1 MREGGKKACKRAEP
15 ALADAAGES
24 LNRCSASGHH
34 KKTMHSGAI
43 NSPEQKLARLEEAL
57 WVSEAQAGDA
67 DAFVRLLN
75 RHERPLLYYLRHL
88 VRNANDALDLHQ
100 EVWLDAF
107 RGLKSLQ
114 IPEAFRVWLYRI
126 AHHKAARF
134 VRNEIRQQQVTASLV
149 EAWGEPSAAD
159 TELALDAEALHRAL
173 EILPP
178 HHREILVLH
187 YLRDLSTQEVAAVL
201 DCLPG
206 TVKSRL
212 YHARIALR
220 NIVERKCL

>member
-1 MREGGKKACKRAEP
+1 MDP
-15 ALADAAGES
+15 
-24 LNRCSASGHH
+24 
-34 KKTMHSGAI
+34 GATG
-43 NSPEQKLARLEEAL
+43 SPEQKLARLEEAI

-75 RHERPLLYYLRHL
+75 RHERPLLYYLRRF
-88 VRNANDALDLHQ
+88 VPNADDALDVHQ

-114 IPEAFRVWLYRI
+114 IPEAFRAWLYRI

-134 VRNEIRQQQVTASLV
+134 VRNEIRQEQVTASLA
-149 EAWGEPSAAD
+149 EARDESSAAD
-159 TELALDAEALHRAL
+159 AEIALDAEALHKAL

-187 YLRDLSTQEVAAVL
+187 YLRDLSTHEVAAVL
-201 DCLPG
+201 GCPPG

-212 YHARIALR
+212 HHARIALR
-220 NIVERKCL
+220 NIVEKKRL

>member
-1 MREGGKKACKRAEP
+1 MDP
-15 ALADAAGES
+15 
-24 LNRCSASGHH
+24 
-34 KKTMHSGAI
+34 GATG
-43 NSPEQKLARLEEAL
+43 SPEQRLARLEEAI

-67 DAFVRLLN
+67 DAFVRLLH
-75 RHERPLLYYLRHL
+75 RHERPLLYYLRRL
-88 VRNANDALDLHQ
+88 VPNADDALDLHQ
-100 EVWLDAF
+100 EVWLDAY

-114 IPEAFRVWLYRI
+114 IPAAFRAWLYRI

-134 VRNEIRQQQVTASLV
+134 VRNEIRQERFTATLL
-149 EAWGEPSAAD
+149 EAQDETSGAAAEI
-159 TELALDAEALHRAL
+159 ELAAEALHKAL

-201 DCLPG
+201 DCHPG

-220 NIVERKCL
+220 NIVERKRL

>member
-1 MREGGKKACKRAEP
+1 MDP
-15 ALADAAGES
+15 GET
-24 LNRCSASGHH
+24 G
-34 KKTMHSGAI
+34 
-43 NSPEQKLARLEEAL
+43 SPEQKLARLEETL
-57 WVSEAQAGDA
+57 WVSQAQAGDA

-75 RHERPLLYYLRHL
+75 RHEKPLLYYLRRL
-88 VRNANDALDLHQ
+88 VPSAADALKLHQ

-114 IPEAFRVWLYRI
+114 VPEAFRAWLYRI

-134 VRNEIRQQQVTASLV
+134 VRDGIREEHFVESLV
-149 EAWGEPSAAD
+149 EGRTENSETGAD
-159 TELALDAEALHRAL
+159 IALDAEALHKAL
-173 EILPP
+173 EILPT

-201 DCLPG
+201 NCPPG

-212 YHARIALR
+212 DHARLELR
-220 NIVERKCL
+220 NIVERKRL

>member
-1 MREGGKKACKRAEP
+1 MAPGTTG
-15 ALADAAGES
+15 
-24 LNRCSASGHH
+24 
-34 KKTMHSGAI
+34 
-43 NSPEQKLARLEEAL
+43 SPEQKLVRLEEAL

-75 RHERPLLYYLRHL
+75 RHERPLLYYLRRL
-88 VRNANDALDLHQ
+88 VPNADDALDLHQ

-134 VRNEIRQQQVTASLV
+134 VRNEIRQEQATASLV
-149 EAWGEPSAAD
+149 EARGEPSEAD
-159 TELALDAEALHRAL
+159 ADIALDAEALHKAL

-187 YLRDLSTQEVAAVL
+187 YLRDLSTHEVAAVL

-220 NIVERKCL
+220 NIVESKRL

>member
-1 MREGGKKACKRAEP
+1 MDP
-15 ALADAAGES
+15 
-24 LNRCSASGHH
+24 
-34 KKTMHSGAI
+34 GATG
-43 NSPEQKLARLEEAL
+43 SPEQKLARLEEAL

-67 DAFVRLLN
+67 DAFARLLN
-75 RHERPLLYYLRHL
+75 RHEKPLLYYLRRL
-88 VRNANDALDLHQ
+88 VPNADDALDLHQ

-114 IPEAFRVWLYRI
+114 IPEAFRAWLYRI

-134 VRNEIRQQQVTASLV
+134 VRNEIRQEQVTASLV
-149 EAWGEPSAAD
+149 EAQGESSGAD
-159 TELALDAEALHRAL
+159 GDIALDAEALHKAL

-178 HHREILVLH
+178 HHREVLVLH
-187 YLRDLSTQEVAAVL
+187 YLRDLSTHEVAAVL

-220 NIVERKCL
+220 NIVERKRL

>member
-1 MREGGKKACKRAEP
+1 MDP
-15 ALADAAGES
+15 GET
-24 LNRCSASGHH
+24 G
-34 KKTMHSGAI
+34 
-43 NSPEQKLARLEEAL
+43 SPEQKLARLEETL
-57 WVSEAQAGDA
+57 WVTQAQAGDS

-75 RHERPLLYYLRHL
+75 RHEKPLLYYLRRL
-88 VRNANDALDLHQ
+88 VPNSDDALDLHQ

-114 IPEAFRVWLYRI
+114 VPEAFRAWLYRI

-134 VRNEIRQQQVTASLV
+134 VRDGIREEHFVESLV
-149 EAWGEPSAAD
+149 EGRTENSETGAD
-159 TELALDAEALHRAL
+159 IALDAEALHKAL
-173 EILPP
+173 EILPT

-201 DCLPG
+201 NCPPG

-212 YHARIALR
+212 DARLELR
-220 NIVERKCL
+220 NIVERKRL

>member
-1 MREGGKKACKRAEP
+1 MDP
-15 ALADAAGES
+15 GET
-24 LNRCSASGHH
+24 G
-34 KKTMHSGAI
+34 
-43 NSPEQKLARLEEAL
+43 SPEQKLARLEEAL
-57 WVSEAQAGDA
+57 WVTEAQAGDA

-75 RHERPLLYYLRHL
+75 RHEKPLLYYLRRL
-88 VRNANDALDLHQ
+88 VPNADDALDLHQ

-114 IPEAFRVWLYRI
+114 VPQAFRAWLYRI

-134 VRNEIRQQQVTASLV
+134 VRDGIREERVVESLV
-149 EAWGEPSAAD
+149 EAQGEPSETD
-159 TELALDAEALHRAL
+159 TDLALDAEALHKAL

-187 YLRDLSTQEVAAVL
+187 YLRDLSTQEIAAIL
-201 DCLPG
+201 DCPTG

-212 YHARIALR
+212 YHARFELR
-220 NIVERKCL
+220 NVVERKRL